1 VSRRL
6 TVRPLAEQDLL
17 EAQEWYDEQRPGL
30 GGDFR
35 STIDG
40 LLRRILERPLL
51 YPAVYRNARRAVVRR
66 FLYLLYFF
74 GQRRH
79 GRCAGLSSQQTR
91 LGSLE
96 VQNTLVLSQPPTD
109 G

>member
-6 TVRPLAEQDLL
+6 IVRPLAEQDLL

-51 YPAVYRNARRAVVRR
+51 YPAVYRNVRRAVVRR
-66 FLYLLYFF
+66 FPYLLYFSVSDDTVVVLACLHSKRDSVLLRSRIAKP
-74 GQRRH
+74 RR
-79 GRCAGLSSQQTR
+79 SS
-91 LGSLE
+91 
-96 VQNTLVLSQPPTD
+96 
-109 G
+109 